1 MSEERPGLLDRAVE
15 TIAAGMDAL
24 GLNGTRFRWRW
35 YRRRRDVGE
44 TVLRAEIEVRGAT
57 GRHKM
62 CPSCR
67 ALVPRGDWTCPECGA
82 GLAAVRAPGLGR
94 LVEKLIP
101 GATAATGLIAL
112 INGALFLLL
121 WLAPYVPPGVE
132 PREGFGLMRFDP
144 YSLVR
149 YGMGSTV
156 LTFGA
161 GELWRVVTPI
171 FLHGGLIHF
180 LMNTWVLIQLGPLA
194 EEEYGTERFGFI
206 YLASG
211 IVGSFA
217 SQFLRHANTVGASGA
232 ICGLLALMLVHGW
245 RRGGAY
251 GHALRTVMLQNTGM
265 MVVMSLLPG
274 VDLLNH
280 LGGFLTG
287 FVLGWIVPY
296 GPFRGRAAAIL
307 WDVLMLAAV
316 ATALWSF
323 WRMAIDGPA
332 SLGLLLR

>member
-1 MSEERPGLLDRAVE
+1 MTDERPGFLDRAVE
-15 TIAAGMDAL
+15 AIASWMDSV
-24 GLNGTRFRWRW
+24 GLNGTRLRWKW

-44 TVLRAEIEVRGAT
+44 SMLRAEFEVRGAT

-101 GATAATGLIAL
+101 GATAATGLIVL
-112 INGALFLLL
+112 VNGAFFLLS
-121 WLAPYVPPGVE
+121 WLAPYTPPGVE
-132 PREGFGLMRFDP
+132 TSGGGLFRFDP
-144 YSLVR
+144 YTLVR

-156 LTFGA
+156 LTFGV
-161 GELWRVVTPI
+161 GEVWRIVTPI
-171 FLHGGLIHF
+171 FLHGGLLHF
-180 LMNTWVLIQLGPLA
+180 AMNTWVLIQLGPLA
-194 EEEYGTERFGFI
+194 EEEYGTERFGVI

-211 IVGSFA
+211 IAGSFA

-251 GHALRTVMLQNTGM
+251 GQALKQVMLQNTGM

-274 VDLLNH
+274 VDLINH
-280 LGGFLTG
+280 LGGFATG
-287 FVLGWIVPY
+287 FALGWLVPF
-296 GPFRGRAAAIL
+296 GPFRGRATAIL
-307 WDVLMLAAV
+307 WDLLILAAI
-316 ATALWSF
+316 ATALWAF

-332 SLGLLLR
+332 SVAMLLR